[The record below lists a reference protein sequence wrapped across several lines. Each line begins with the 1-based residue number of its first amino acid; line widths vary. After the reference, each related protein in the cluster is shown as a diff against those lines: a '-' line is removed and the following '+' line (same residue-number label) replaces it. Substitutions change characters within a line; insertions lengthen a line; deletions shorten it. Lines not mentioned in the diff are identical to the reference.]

1 MKMFFYNYMEHSKKY
16 ILLNIVLGVM
26 ELLNFPLKFLYLIV
40 PVVVYVIGTRAKK
53 YLELPYIPDAMQHV
67 YDSTINILLLVM
79 FVSILLAIIT
89 NIGKRLRDKENQV
102 LVEALKGEKEN
113 GGAVQ
118 LVYKRRHGAKIIR
131 KIYSHT
137 IPSVWNKKN
146 VSAKILTMFNE
157 HFDRTK
163 FFIKPNNSRITIL
176 KTEMGIVADKKIVY
190 RDEAL
195 DKEMDEI

>member
-1 MKMFFYNYMEHSKKY
+1 
-16 ILLNIVLGVM
+16 M

-53 YLELPYIPDAMQHV
+53 YLELPYIPDTMQDI
-67 YDSTINILLLVM
+67 YDLIINILLWAM
-79 FVSILLAIIT
+79 FILLLLAIIS

-102 LVEALKGEKEN
+102 LVEALKGEEEN
-113 GGAVQ
+113 GDAVQ
-118 LVYKRRHGAKIIR
+118 LVYKRRHGAQIIR

-137 IPSVWNKKN
+137 IPVVWNKKS

-163 FFIKPNNSRITIL
+163 FFIKPNNSRITVL
-176 KTEMGIVADKKIVY
+176 KTEMGIMADEKIVY
-190 RDEAL
+190 HDEAL
-195 DKEMDEI
+195 EKEMDEI